1 MGKRTKPQ
9 IGKRIFAGLFDYLI
23 IYSFLFIFVYFFGE
37 TTAEGEKQVT
47 GLPMLIPIIFWGLM
61 TIGAE
66 QLFGRTLGNY
76 AVDLQPFSI
85 ENMNKKLTFG
95 QSFKRHLLDP
105 IDMFFF
111 GLVGILL
118 IKNTENN
125 QRLGDVWAKTIVI
138 NTKGQ
143 KV

>member
-1 MGKRTKPQ
+1 MDSRNKKQ
-9 IGKRIFAGLFDYLI
+9 IGKRIFAGLFDYII
-23 IYSFLFIFVYFFGE
+23 IYSFLFIFVHYFGE
-37 TTAEGEKQVT
+37 TTAEGDKQVS

-76 AVDLQPFSI
+76 AVDLKPISM
-85 ENMNKKLTFG
+85 ENSKLTIV

-105 IDMFFF
+105 IDMLFF
-111 GLVGILL
+111 GLIGILL

-125 QRLGDVWAKTIVI
+125 QRLGDIWAKTVVI
-138 NTKGQ
+138 SSK
-143 KV
+143 K